1 MQVFDFLELAITNL
15 QHRKLRSWLTM
26 IGIFI
31 GIAAVVSLISL
42 GKGMQQAITKQ
53 FEEAGSNIITIMGAS
68 GGMASPVLASI
79 SAKPITVKDKKK
91 VEHVQGVDQVAGI
104 LVTTALV
111 SFKGEE
117 KSLMLWG
124 MDPGPTKEIVR
135 KSQNYEIAK
144 GRELEE
150 GDKAK
155 AVLGFEVANNLFRR
169 KVKVGDKILINNKP
183 FTVVGIVE
191 RVGNK
196 LDDEAVIIPLQTL
209 RDLINEQEKYSMLL
223 LTVKQGYD
231 PEIVAEKIRETLRK
245 FRDEEEGSETFQV
258 STPKDLLKVFNSI
271 LTIVQVVLVGIAAI
285 SLLVGGIGIMNTMYM
300 AVLERT
306 KEIGVMKAIGAKD
319 SHILTI
325 FLAESGLLGAVG
337 GLIGV
342 VIGLSI
348 SKSVEVIVKAV
359 TGTQWIV
366 AYVSWWLILF
376 AIAFSFIVGVISGL
390 LPARQAAMLNPADA
404 LRYE

>member
-68 GGMASPVLASI
+68 GSMASPVLASI

-150 GDKAK
+150 GDKTK
-155 AVLGFEVANNLFRR
+155 VVLGFEVANNLFRR

-183 FTVVGIVE
+183 FTVVGILE
-191 RVGNK
+191 KVGNK
-196 LDDEAVIIPLQTL
+196 LDDGAVVIPLQTL
-209 RDLINEQEKYSMLL
+209 RDLINEQEKYSMLF

-231 PEIVAEKIRETLRK
+231 PEIVAERIRETLRK

-306 KEIGVMKAIGAKD
+306 KEIGVMKAIGARD
-319 SHILTI
+319 GHILTI
-325 FLAESGLLGAVG
+325 FLTESGLLGAVG

-342 VIGLSI
+342 IGGLTI
-348 SKSVEVIVKAV
+348 TKSVEVIVKAV

-366 AYVSWWLILF
+366 TYVSWWLILF
-376 AIAFSFIVGVISGL
+376 AIVFSFIVGVISGL